1 MTQHTY
7 VLRVG
12 HSEIGDQDELYELR
26 GVPPDPVRRK
36 QGIREPEELTEARN
50 QLLQPNYFGLVKIQQ
65 VGEREAE

>member
-12 HSEIGDQDELYELR
+12 HSERGDQDEELYELR
-26 GVPPDPVRRK
+26 RVPPDPVRHK

-50 QLLQPNYFGLVKIQQ
+50 QLLQPNYFGLVKI
-65 VGEREAE
+65 